1 MKKLI
6 IALFVGSLS
15 TMSVL
20 AEKEGKVAKEITAT
34 GTVVCAHCDLDVV
47 SKCQKAIK
55 TRKGKAYLLAGDKVA
70 AFFKA
75 DETKKAKQVTVTGKP
90 TGKEGEHVILT
101 ATKIKVAK
109 ASKKKEKS
117 S

>member
-1 MKKLI
+1 M
-6 IALFVGSLS
+6 
-15 TMSVL
+15 
-20 AEKEGKVAKEITAT
+20 
-34 GTVVCAHCDLDVV
+34 
-47 SKCQKAIK
+47 
-55 TRKGKAYLLAGDKVA
+55 A